1 MKSFLKLSLKLSL
14 SLLAFNLWPCLGA
27 QAQSQAPVSVAA
39 ASTSAAPAAKK
50 PAVAKETTGCRWKG
64 GEFSQGAEF
73 CVFSGR
79 ALLCENGVWKR
90 EDLTACVVTPA
101 VLP

>member
-1 MKSFLKLSLKLSL
+1 MKLFLK
-14 SLLAFNLWPCLGA
+14 SLLGVLALTMWLCFGA
-27 QAQSQAPVSVAA
+27 QAQTQAPASVAA
-39 ASTSAAPAAKK
+39 ASTSAAAAAAKK
-50 PAVAKETTGCRWKG
+50 PPVAKDGVGCKWKG

-79 ALLCENGVWKR
+79 ALLCDNGIWKR